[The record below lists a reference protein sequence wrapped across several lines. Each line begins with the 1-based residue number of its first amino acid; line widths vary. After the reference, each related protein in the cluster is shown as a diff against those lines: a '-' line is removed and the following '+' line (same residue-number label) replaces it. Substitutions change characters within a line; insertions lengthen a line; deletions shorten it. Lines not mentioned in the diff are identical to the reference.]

1 MSSLMRETHP
11 LTLKVMRLSRPTLS
25 STRKFPLDSNNSV
38 LAQAVQEAELNRP
51 TQSGQIFSDLCLPNE
66 MHPLDAFQL
75 SEALVLPRAFG
86 TMYLGETFAAHICLC
101 NESNLVVRDISVRA
115 VMQTATQRLI
125 LFDSSSSKGAG
136 QQEETPKILQAGQ
149 PLNLQVAHEI
159 KELGVHMLGCT
170 ISYLSAQGEH
180 RSLQKSFKFQV
191 SNPLVVKTKINHLD
205 NDVLLEIQVHN
216 ATQSTMVL
224 ERLRFEAA
232 SPFEADDLNTV
243 GANVPVWCGSVGFM
257 QPGDVRQYLY
267 RLQPQL
273 LSDQPSIEQE
283 RAIKYASA
291 LGKLDIL
298 WRSAFGSVGRLQ
310 TSQLLRKS
318 PGMFLI
324 EIEEALVR
332 GKEKNTVL
340 LEEPFVVRV
349 RVRNVS
355 ERKMQL
361 SSVLQTQKHPMVIS
375 CGAVQRSLGSMDVG
389 ETKELSIEYVSLAPG
404 VQRIGAMVLSDSLSG
419 YARDVGHLLDVFVT

>member
-1 MSSLMRETHP
+1 
-11 LTLKVMRLSRPTLS
+11 
-25 STRKFPLDSNNSV
+25 
-38 LAQAVQEAELNRP
+38 
-51 TQSGQIFSDLCLPNE
+51 
-66 MHPLDAFQL
+66 
-75 SEALVLPRAFG
+75 
-86 TMYLGETFAAHICLC
+86 
-101 NESNLVVRDISVRA
+101 
-115 VMQTATQRLI
+115 
-125 LFDSSSSKGAG
+125 
-136 QQEETPKILQAGQ
+136 
-149 PLNLQVAHEI
+149 
-159 KELGVHMLGCT
+159 
-170 ISYLSAQGEH
+170 
-180 RSLQKSFKFQV
+180 
-191 SNPLVVKTKINHLD
+191 
-205 NDVLLEIQVHN
+205 
-216 ATQSTMVL
+216 
-224 ERLRFEAA
+224 
-232 SPFEADDLNTV
+232 
-243 GANVPVWCGSVGFM
+243 
-257 QPGDVRQYLY
+257 
-267 RLQPQL
+267 
-273 LSDQPSIEQE
+273 
-283 RAIKYASA
+283 YASA

-324 EIEEALVR
+324 EIEEALVH

>member
-1 MSSLMRETHP
+1 
-11 LTLKVMRLSRPTLS
+11 
-25 STRKFPLDSNNSV
+25 
-38 LAQAVQEAELNRP
+38 
-51 TQSGQIFSDLCLPNE
+51 
-66 MHPLDAFQL
+66 
-75 SEALVLPRAFG
+75 
-86 TMYLGETFAAHICLC
+86 
-101 NESNLVVRDISVRA
+101 
-115 VMQTATQRLI
+115 MQTATQRLI
-125 LFDSSSSKGAG
+125 LFDSSSSSNSKGAG

-232 SPFEADDLNTV
+232 SPFEADDLNSV

-267 RLQPQL
+267 RLQPQQP
-273 LSDQPSIEQE
+273 SDQPSIEQE

-324 EIEEALVR
+324 EIEEALVH